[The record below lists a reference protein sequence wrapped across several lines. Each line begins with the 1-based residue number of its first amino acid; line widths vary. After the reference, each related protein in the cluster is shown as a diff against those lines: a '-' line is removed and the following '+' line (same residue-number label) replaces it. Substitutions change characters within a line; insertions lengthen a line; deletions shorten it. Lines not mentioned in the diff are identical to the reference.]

1 MVFIKPIIFQQF
13 PEVIFGFSTKIGN
26 GRKAPYNFNLS
37 FSVND
42 NEGDVRKNR
51 DAFFKSLG
59 LDSGKIVFQKQVH
72 EDKITIVENSG
83 LCGESDAIVTNK
95 KNLGLAVGTAD
106 CAPIFIYDH
115 ENKVI
120 AGVHS
125 GWRSTEKAILR
136 KTLDLL
142 KAKFNSKSE
151 NLFVYEGPTISQKNY
166 EVGKEVAEKF
176 DKKYLLPNGE
186 KFMLDIPRINYDF
199 LLDFGIPKNN
209 IQISNL
215 CTYESYKLLHSY
227 RREGQESG
235 RALGVI
241 AIK

>member
-42 NEGDVRKNR
+42 KDEDVRINR
-51 DAFFKSLG
+51 DTFFRSLG
-59 LDSGKIVFQKQVH
+59 LDTESVALQKQVH
-72 EDKITIVENSG
+72 EDKITVVESAG
-83 LCGESDAIVTNK
+83 VCGESDAIVTNRRT
-95 KNLGLAVGTAD
+95 LGLAVSTAD
-106 CAPIFIYDH
+106 CAPIFIYDN

-125 GWRSTEKAILR
+125 GWRSTEKAILK

-142 KAKFNSKSE
+142 KARFNSKSE
-151 NLFVYEGPTISQKNY
+151 NLFVYEGPTISQENY

-176 DKKYLLPNGE
+176 DEKYLLPKEE
-186 KFMLDIPRINYDF
+186 KFLLDIPRINYDF

-215 CTYESYKLLHSY
+215 CTYESSKLLHSY

>member
-1 MVFIKPIIFQQF
+1 MVLIKPIIFQQF

-42 NEGDVRKNR
+42 NESDVRTNR

-59 LDSGKIVFQKQVH
+59 LDTESVALQKQVH
-72 EDKITIVENSG
+72 EDKITIVEKAGN
-83 LCGESDAIVTNK
+83 CGESDAIVTNK
-95 KNLGLAVGTAD
+95 KSLGLAVSTAD
-106 CAPIFIYDH
+106 CAPIFIYDS

-125 GWRSTEKAILR
+125 GWRSTEKAILK

-142 KAKFNSKSE
+142 KAKFNSNSE

-176 DKKYLLPNGE
+176 DEKYLLPKEE
-186 KFMLDIPRINYDF
+186 KFLLDISRINYDF
-199 LLDFGIPKNN
+199 LMDFEIPRSN

-215 CTYESYKLLHSY
+215 CTYESSKLLHSY